1 MFDPLSLK
9 GVYAAFASLFDAE
22 DRVNEKATAQLAQ
35 FLISKGLTGFYTC
48 GSTGEFL
55 TLTPQE
61 RMQILEIVMSEAKG
75 KVKVIAHIGAADT
88 KTAILLAK
96 HAAKVGADAI
106 SSVAPFYYRYS
117 PEEVTRYYL
126 DIAEASGMPMIIYNY
141 ANNGNILNHNNSPEL
156 FADERIAGVK
166 HTSSDFY
173 MLEQMKTAY
182 PGKVFFNGSDEMLA
196 SGLAAGA
203 DGGIG
208 STYNVMPQY
217 YMAIYKHFHNN
228 DIEQAKSVQKKANH
242 VVAAMLQAGVLPS
255 LKYMLNLIGIDAGV
269 CRKPF
274 LPVSDAN
281 KKLLEEIVR
290 GIQY

>member
-9 GVYAAFASLFDAE
+9 GVYAAFASLFDSQ
-22 DRVNEKATAQLAQ
+22 DRINEKATVQLAQ

-61 RMQILEIVMSEAKG
+61 RMQILEIAVSEAKG
-75 KVKVIAHIGAADT
+75 KAKVIAHVGAPDT
-88 KTAILLAK
+88 KTAIMLAK

-117 PEEVTRYYL
+117 PDEVTSYYL
-126 DIAEASGMPMIIYNY
+126 DIIEASGMPMIIYNY
-141 ANNGNILNHNNSPEL
+141 ASNGNLLTHQNAPRL
-156 FADERIAGVK
+156 FGDSRIAGVK
-166 HTSSDFY
+166 HTSSDFF
-173 MLEQMKTAY
+173 MLEQMKTAH
-182 PGKVFFNGSDEMLA
+182 PEKVFFNGSDEMLS
-196 SGLAAGA
+196 SGLTAGA

-217 YMAIYKHFHNN
+217 YAAIYKHFLDN
-228 DIEQAKSVQKKANH
+228 DMEKAKAVQKKANK
-242 VVAAMLQAGVLPS
+242 VIAAMISGGVLPS
-255 LKYMLNLIGIDAGV
+255 VKYLLNLLGIDAGV

-274 LPVSDAN
+274 LPLPEESK
-281 KKLLEEIVR
+281 KKLQETFQEID
-290 GIQY
+290 Y